1 MRRMIRR
8 TVLLFALL
16 AAAATISSAEDDVAT
31 LKALLNEF
39 LAGATKNDAA
49 VHERFWADDLIYTGS
64 SGRRVGK
71 ADILK
76 DVRSAPPPKA
86 GEVVPVYTA
95 EDVRIQLYGGAALVA
110 FRLVSTVKSGGQ
122 TDVVH
127 YLNTGTF
134 VRRDGRWQAVGWQAT
149 RVPKDEPKP

>member
-1 MRRMIRR
+1 MRRMMRR
-8 TVLLFALL
+8 IALLLALL
-16 AAAATISSAEDDVAT
+16 AAVGPAFAEDDVAT

-76 DVRSAPPPKA
+76 DVRSAPAPKA
-86 GEVVPVYTA
+86 GDVVPVYTA
-95 EDVRIQLYGGAALVA
+95 EDVRVQLYGSTALVA
-110 FRLVSTVKSGGQ
+110 FRLVSTARTGGQ

-134 VRRDGRWQAVGWQAT
+134 VRRDARWQAVGWQAT
-149 RVPKDEPKP
+149 RVPKDAKP